1 MAEDNSD
8 KFIENL
14 LYEFDPVFDEQKSKY
29 FKFINKHL
37 KSKGSNYYIFE
48 SGVKSLISKRI
59 HKNPSVDKYKIEQVL
74 NKAKRH
80 AKDASAVYQ
89 QRLMKKDKLIKR
101 KTQTTHF
108 NVQKT
113 INSVSQLSDVSGSTE
128 SENSQIGLI
137 YVRQDAIKNER

>member
-1 MAEDNSD
+1 MNSPQLDEAHSNYSITDSDSEYDLAGDDPD

-80 AKDASAVYQ
+80 AEDASAVY
-89 QRLMKKDKLIKR
+89 
-101 KTQTTHF
+101 
-108 NVQKT
+108 
-113 INSVSQLSDVSGSTE
+113 
-128 SENSQIGLI
+128 
-137 YVRQDAIKNER
+137 